1 MTAAAPAAWE
11 CSGRDEKTAPQPNQ
25 KTSIVVPVGERF
37 SDHERRASLRR
48 PAGSRLPLAATSGT
62 EAESWVC
69 LVFVSQG
76 WGSVQLTFGD
86 MTQKW
91 GYSKELLAP
100 ESAEEVVSLFLAGI
114 DD

>member
-1 MTAAAPAAWE
+1 
-11 CSGRDEKTAPQPNQ
+11 
-25 KTSIVVPVGERF
+25 
-37 SDHERRASLRR
+37 
-48 PAGSRLPLAATSGT
+48 
-62 EAESWVC
+62 
-69 LVFVSQG
+69 
-76 WGSVQLTFGD
+76 